1 MATRRIKRTPRKS
14 ATTTRSARKAEDQS
28 RSTVT
33 VQTAHT
39 TLARWTGL
47 VLVLMALILAFGL
60 YLIFRAPQT
69 PIKDST
75 ATTQSENEVTYQGVE
90 GKNAVELLKQ
100 QALVETKTYEGLGE
114 LVVSING
121 KASTENQFWVF
132 YINGA
137 PAEVGASTY
146 VTKAT
151 DVITW
156 KYENAQ

>member
-14 ATTTRSARKAEDQS
+14 ATVTRSTRKSEDQS

-60 YLIFRAPQT
+60 YLIIHKPQT
-69 PIKDST
+69 TDGAAT
-75 ATTQSENEVTYQGVE
+75 AVTQTENEISYQGVE
-90 GKNAVELLKQ
+90 GKNAVELLRER
-100 QALVETKTYEGLGE
+100 AVIETKTYEGLGE
-114 LVVSING
+114 LVIAING

-146 VTKAT
+146 ITKAT
-151 DVITW
+151 DVLTW